1 MYFFSLE
8 KLLKNLAFSLET
20 HTIKLFIARGMIME
34 FEFSKMLEEV
44 LTWIVAHFDGPL
56 WDATIIILLGTGL
69 FFTITTGF
77 VQFRLFPASLVKCGL
92 VVLWRE
98 VR

>member
-1 MYFFSLE
+1 
-8 KLLKNLAFSLET
+8 
-20 HTIKLFIARGMIME
+20 ME

-44 LTWIVAHFDGPL
+44 LTWIVAHLDGPL

-77 VQFRLFPASLVKCGL
+77 VQFRLFPASLREMWFGRSVEGSSLTPFKRLRQVLRAALVWVTLVGL
-92 VVLWRE
+92 QRQSP
-98 VR
+98 

>member
-1 MYFFSLE
+1 
-8 KLLKNLAFSLET
+8 
-20 HTIKLFIARGMIME
+20 ME
-34 FEFSKMLEEV
+34 FEFSKTLEEV

-77 VQFRLFPASLVKCGL
+77 VQFRLFPASL
-92 VVLWRE
+92 RE
-98 VR
+98 MWFGRAVEGS